1 MHLIFIVVFKISYI
15 VHAFLLI
22 NKKFL
27 RDLNVIMS
35 NEVQTIIKYIYVLKL
50 LLQNTLTG
58 CTGERRY

>member
-1 MHLIFIVVFKISYI
+1 MHIIFTVVFKISYI
-15 VHAFLLI
+15 VHEFLLI
-22 NKKFL
+22 NNKFL

-35 NEVQTIIKYIYVLKL
+35 NEVQKIIKCIYVLKL